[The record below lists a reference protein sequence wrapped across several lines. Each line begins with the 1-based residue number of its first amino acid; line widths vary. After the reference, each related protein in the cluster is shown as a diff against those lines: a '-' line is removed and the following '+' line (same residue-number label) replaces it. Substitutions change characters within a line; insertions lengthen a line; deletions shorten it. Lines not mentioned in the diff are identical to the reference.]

1 MKVKLGE
8 IATIKGGKRMPKGT
22 NLQIKKNE
30 HPYLRITDF
39 DNGRF
44 NMNSLK
50 YVPQDVFQKISSY
63 TISKND
69 IFLSIVGTIG
79 LVALVNKELDGA
91 SLTENAVKIVPKSK
105 VDNQYLAYYLQSFR
119 GKSQID
125 ALSVGST
132 QKKLP
137 IKNIKK
143 LEIELPKYSEQ
154 CSISHKLAILDK
166 KIELNNEINAN
177 LLELIS
183 LIQNE
188 YSRTISNKVSLK
200 SLAQKI
206 ITGKT
211 PSTKI
216 QENYGYDIPFVKIP
230 DMHDKVFI
238 DKTGQSLS
246 LQGANSQKNK
256 YLPANAIMVSC
267 IGTPGLVSLTGSV
280 SQTNQQI
287 NSLILEDKFIYWS
300 FLELRS
306 LRSQI
311 SNLGS
316 GGTTINNLNKSDFS
330 KLEIIIPDNDEVLDN
345 FNHIAQPI
353 FERIHTNNIE
363 IRKLTQL
370 KEALLNKL
378 F

>member
-177 LLELIS
+177 LLELAKTLFS
-183 LIQNE
+183 EEFSSNE
-188 YSRTISNKVSLK
+188 EVLLSNYLLPKRGKNLLKKNVVSGEFPVIAGGLKPAAFHNSYNTKAPVITISAS
-200 SLAQKI
+200 
-206 ITGKT
+206 
-211 PSTKI
+211 
-216 QENYGYDIPFVKIP
+216 
-230 DMHDKVFI
+230 
-238 DKTGQSLS
+238 
-246 LQGANSQKNK
+246 GANAGYVQIWGQPVWSSDSSYIDTSITKDIYFW
-256 YLPANAIMVSC
+256 YL
-267 IGTPGLVSLTGSV
+267 LGSV
-280 SQTNQQI
+280 
-287 NSLILEDKFIYWS
+287 
-300 FLELRS
+300 
-306 LRSQI
+306 
-311 SNLGS
+311 
-316 GGTTINNLNKSDFS
+316 
-330 KLEIIIPDNDEVLDN
+330 
-345 FNHIAQPI
+345 
-353 FERIHTNNIE
+353 
-363 IRKLTQL
+363 L
-370 KEALLNKL
+370 KQA

>member
-177 LLELIS
+177 LDELMSEIFKRYVTEANVFTTDS
-183 LIQNE
+183 LSNIANYKNGLAMQRFRPNGADKGLPVLKIKE
-188 YSRTISNKVSLK
+188 LNQGFTDSSSDRCSSKISNDVIVKTGDIIFSWSGTLIVKIWTGTTCGLNQHLFKVTSDKYPKWFIYKWTEYYLRQFQSIAAGKATTMGHIKRSDLK
-200 SLAQKI
+200 QA
-206 ITGKT
+206 
-211 PSTKI
+211 
-216 QENYGYDIPFVKIP
+216 EVKIP
-230 DMHDKVFI
+230 HKSEIDRLDKLISPIFKRYVNNI
-238 DKTGQSLS
+238 LE
-246 LQGANSQKNK
+246 
-256 YLPANAIMVSC
+256 
-267 IGTPGLVSLTGSV
+267 
-280 SQTNQQI
+280 I
-287 NSLILEDKFIYWS
+287 NSLK
-300 FLELRS
+300 ELKNE
-306 LRSQI
+306 L
-311 SNLGS
+311 L
-316 GGTTINNLNKSDFS
+316 S
-330 KLEIIIPDNDEVLDN
+330 K
-345 FNHIAQPI
+345 I
-353 FERIHTNNIE
+353 F
-363 IRKLTQL
+363 
-370 KEALLNKL
+370 
-378 F
+378 

>member
-177 LLELIS
+177 LQELRHILYKQ
-183 LIQNE
+183 LIAQ
-188 YSRTISNKVSLK
+188 SALKTISIKELYSIK
-200 SLAQKI
+200 Y
-206 ITGKT
+206 GKT
-211 PSTKI
+211 LPKSQLLRT
-216 QENYGYDIPFVKIP
+216 GT
-230 DMHDKVFI
+230 KVFGAKGFMGYTERKPLVNKATVTITSRGSGAGFVSYIDEEEAFLTNNLLYLI
-238 DKTGQSLS
+238 DKTGLGLS
-246 LQGANSQKNK
+246 FTYELIKSSKPSQF
-256 YLPANAIMVSC
+256 V
-267 IGTPGLVSLTGSV
+267 TGSA
-280 SQTNQQI
+280 QPQ
-287 NSLILEDKFIYWS
+287 L
-300 FLELRS
+300 
-306 LRSQI
+306 
-311 SNLGS
+311 
-316 GGTTINNLNKSDFS
+316 TINNLK
-330 KLEIIIPDNDEVLDN
+330 
-345 FNHIAQPI
+345 
-353 FERIHTNNIE
+353 
-363 IRKLTQL
+363 QL
-370 KEALLNKL
+370 KLKIPTDRFIIEQFKNNTKRIEDCMSNNKIENNSLQKLRLAFLNYY

>member
-177 LLELIS
+177 L
-183 LIQNE
+183 
-188 YSRTISNKVSLK
+188 
-200 SLAQKI
+200 
-206 ITGKT
+206 
-211 PSTKI
+211 
-216 QENYGYDIPFVKIP
+216 
-230 DMHDKVFI
+230 
-238 DKTGQSLS
+238 
-246 LQGANSQKNK
+246 ANRYQLK
-256 YLPANAIMVSC
+256 YLI
-267 IGTPGLVSLTGSV
+267 
-280 SQTNQQI
+280 
-287 NSLILEDKFIYWS
+287 
-300 FLELRS
+300 
-306 LRSQI
+306 
-311 SNLGS
+311 
-316 GGTTINNLNKSDFS
+316 
-330 KLEIIIPDNDEVLDN
+330 
-345 FNHIAQPI
+345 
-353 FERIHTNNIE
+353 
-363 IRKLTQL
+363 
-370 KEALLNKL
+370 NKL
-378 F
+378 FLIAFSLLFSFLFWNIFLNMGVIVMLKFLILSSLIFGIKRFPICFG